1 MADQYLY
8 NINRRQRASCLRL
21 SEAQTTWNKTLFD
34 VALWA
39 DNWQLPRAKQDL
51 VGKENLNTSTV
62 LDDLLYFQVVLSG
75 QLMCLSHASLRL
87 DEVYYFSAL
96 VHNITRN
103 TPTFLSSCY
112 PGTQTLL
119 FLTQGND
126 GLWHGNTENPVRSC
140 LKLWKYINVLEI
152 YMWVWGKRVTVKSA
166 WRIKRWFFF
175 SFWATKKANND
186 TERDRN
192 GVVDWRRRVK
202 CQGLL
207 LITRMAFSNN
217 WMDLWKGCRIH
228 PLSYAHKLYKKHI
241 VSKDLVTHTKK
252 AGNVL
257 DTHAI
262 HQTLSCPG

>member
-1 MADQYLY
+1 MEDRTRECLTSGRTTDKIRVDWVFGSLEVQLSGHMCAIDGRS
-8 NINRRQRASCLRL
+8 INRSQRASRLRL
-21 SEAQTTWNKTLFD
+21 SGAQTTWNKTLFD

-39 DNWQLPRAKQDL
+39 DNWQLPRAKQNL

-140 LKLWKYINVLEI
+140 LKLWNINVSL
-152 YMWVWGKRVTVKSA
+152 GKTCHC
-166 WRIKRWFFF
+166 
-175 SFWATKKANND
+175 
-186 TERDRN
+186 E
-192 GVVDWRRRVK
+192 K
-202 CQGLL
+202 CL
-207 LITRMAFSNN
+207 
-217 WMDLWKGCRIH
+217 
-228 PLSYAHKLYKKHI
+228 
-241 VSKDLVTHTKK
+241 KD
-252 AGNVL
+252 
-257 DTHAI
+257 
-262 HQTLSCPG
+262 

>member
-1 MADQYLY
+1 MLQHEIWKTGHESVWLQAEPQIKLELIECLDLWRCNCLDTCVRSMADQYLY
-8 NINRRQRASCLRL
+8 NINRSQRASRLRL
-21 SEAQTTWNKTLFD
+21 SGAQTTWNKTLFD

-96 VHNITRN
+96 VHNITIN

-140 LKLWKYINVLEI
+140 LKLWNINVSL
-152 YMWVWGKRVTVKSA
+152 GKTCHC
-166 WRIKRWFFF
+166 
-175 SFWATKKANND
+175 
-186 TERDRN
+186 E
-192 GVVDWRRRVK
+192 K
-202 CQGLL
+202 CL
-207 LITRMAFSNN
+207 
-217 WMDLWKGCRIH
+217 
-228 PLSYAHKLYKKHI
+228 
-241 VSKDLVTHTKK
+241 KD
-252 AGNVL
+252 
-257 DTHAI
+257 
-262 HQTLSCPG
+262 